1 MALARIIAPQG
12 LMNTELK
19 SRAVKEVAR
28 VLKAA
33 LVLARRKTI
42 PVSSQCA
49 SKSTMGSGES
59 ARRFPHFFNCSTI
72 SAVTSRSRDSLK
84 CVLNILRSAET
95 TQAPQHSAPDR
106 PNEIDRL
113 NCSLGRGQAHRC
125 SARTKIACRLIF
137 SIVSKGELMPYLHPD
152 SPNSGGSF
160 SQSRRPNFAG
170 PSLERDRYS
179 ICF

>member
-95 TQAPQHSAPDR
+95 T
-106 PNEIDRL
+106 PNDIDRL